1 MSEEMKAEF
10 VQVGDIVTG
19 KVVKVEQNQGLVDIG
34 YKSEAIL
41 PISEISSLHIEQAAD
56 ELQEEQEVRVK
67 VIRYNQEDDQFV
79 VSKKAVDAEAAWDE
93 LQAKFESG
101 ESIVATVA
109 DVVKGGLVVNV
120 GVRGFI
126 PASLVEL
133 RFVEDFSEYK
143 GKELE
148 LKVVELDK
156 EKNKC
161 ILSRKA
167 ILEEEAQRNKEETL
181 NNIEVS
187 AVLDGTVQRLTDFGA
202 FVDIGGV
209 DGLVHVSEIAW
220 HRVGHPSEAL
230 NVGDKVQVKVL
241 KVDRENE
248 RISLSIK
255 ETQEGPWQQVARTI
269 QVDDIVKGEVKRLVS
284 FGAFV
289 EVFPG
294 VEGLVHIS
302 QISHRHIATP
312 ADELTEGQEV
322 QVKVL
327 DIQPDQKRISLSIK
341 EATEAPA
348 PAKEEKVEVAEK
360 DDSASFGV
368 TLGDMYPE
376 LRNLK

>member
-1 MSEEMKAEF
+1 
-10 VQVGDIVTG
+10 
-19 KVVKVEQNQGLVDIG
+19 
-34 YKSEAIL
+34 
-41 PISEISSLHIEQAAD
+41 
-56 ELQEEQEVRVK
+56 
-67 VIRYNQEDDQFV
+67 
-79 VSKKAVDAEAAWDE
+79 
-93 LQAKFESG
+93 
-101 ESIVATVA
+101 VA

-133 RFVEDFSEYK
+133 HFVEDFSDYK

-167 ILEEEAQRNKEETL
+167 VLETKASEKKEEIL
-181 NNIEVS
+181 NNIEDG
-187 AVLDGTVQRLTDFGA
+187 AVLEGTVQRLTDFGA
-202 FVDIGGV
+202 FIDIGGV
-209 DGLVHVSEIAW
+209 DGLVHVSQIAW
-220 HRVGHPSEAL
+220 HRVAHPSEAL
-230 NVGDKVQVKVL
+230 NVGDKVNVKVL
-241 KVDRENE
+241 NVNRENE

-255 ETQEGPWQQVARTI
+255 ETQEGPWQQVAREI
-269 QVDDIVKGEVKRLVS
+269 KVDDVVKGEVKRLVS

-302 QISHRHIATP
+302 QISHQHIGTP
-312 ADELTEGQEV
+312 SEALQEGEEV
-322 QVKVL
+322 EVKVL
-327 DIQPDQKRISLSIK
+327 DIQPEQKRISLSIK
-341 EATEAPA
+341 EATEQPA
-348 PAKEEKVEVAEK
+348 PVKKEVAESNK
-360 DDSASFGV
+360 EDNSSFGV